1 MSSPSADTTSVCRT
15 PGTLFTKLSRSQLK
29 LAASVL
35 IVVTVVILRRFVL
48 VVPDGGDR
56 FVLAPA

>member
-1 MSSPSADTTSVCRT
+1 
-15 PGTLFTKLSRSQLK
+15 
-29 LAASVL
+29 VL